1 MKSRGTY
8 SSRKYPSTVVSER
21 SASEKG
27 KTQTTAMM
35 TAAPP
40 EAKPSVQKFLG
51 KRKHYTSSF
60 FLVRYICPSPL
71 SLPSTIAKN
80 KKKTIKNKKKKVDR
94 KIYRRK
100 LRENLLFSRPLLLP
114 FTVFQHKH
122 CTNKKN
128 YGLIRY
134 F

>member
-8 SSRKYPSTVVSER
+8 SSRKSPSTVVSER
-21 SASEKG
+21 STSEKG

-71 SLPSTIAKN
+71 SLPSIIA
-80 KKKTIKNKKKKVDR
+80 KNKKKKVDR

-114 FTVFQHKH
+114 FTVLQHKH